1 MEQSIKRLEYQLKQ
15 KDDELATQQEQILNM
30 NKEIYTLE
38 KSSPDRFGKKGISGL
53 SFDTETIKQ
62 IKDISCHQQY
72 IDLMT
77 KFKEKVR
84 YLEIADEEIISERKR
99 ADSLQKEFLEAKDNV
114 KRLYAQIKMAEHQK
128 SRLSEKLKEEEDTIQ
143 ALEEHMQ

>member
-1 MEQSIKRLEYQLKQ
+1 
-15 KDDELATQQEQILNM
+15 M

-38 KSSPDRFGKKGISGL
+38 KSSPDRFGKKGLAGL

-99 ADSLQKEFLEAKDNV
+99 TDSLQKEFLEAKDNV
-114 KRLYAQIKMAEHQK
+114 KRLYG
-128 SRLSEKLKEEEDTIQ
+128 
-143 ALEEHMQ
+143 